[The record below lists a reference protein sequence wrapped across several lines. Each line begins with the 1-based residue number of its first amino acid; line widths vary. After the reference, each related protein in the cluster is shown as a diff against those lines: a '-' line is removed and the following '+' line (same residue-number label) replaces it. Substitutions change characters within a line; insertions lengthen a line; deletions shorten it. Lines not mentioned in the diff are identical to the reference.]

1 MLDIV
6 GGNEGAQGPSSD
18 QRVSAMQL
26 FWLHSCRWPPG
37 NAATTGS
44 SSKAEVSRLS
54 ENLQVRS
61 CHSWGCGLPLGG
73 FLGMTQRKVLNL
85 HF

>member
-54 ENLQVRS
+54 KNLQVRS
-61 CHSWGCGLPLGG
+61 CHSWGCGCPLGDSWE
-73 FLGMTQRKVLNL
+73 
-85 HF
+85 